1 MAYISDSTDF
11 STVNA
16 SANTAIAT
24 PLPQGAVN
32 FYYPTMAVN
41 TWYRY
46 YNIDSTN
53 VYETGSFLRILS
65 GVGEQN
71 GIIQKLSNLIVGSV
85 YTIQIDF
92 NLNVVGTV
100 NLLIY
105 SGTILQ
111 STHVLSGSTTQTI
124 EFTANSTEET
134 IVLDTENSALLQI
147 DTITITTPSPTI
159 PYITGFTVKPAS
171 ISALGEVT
179 FTDGTNDVT
188 PNQLQCE
195 AYGYTYNQVTG
206 TCSTFRYNT
215 NLNRAVANEN
225 NKTFGTGNSTQ
236 TGTNNTL
243 VMGEN
248 NTVRGFSRNSIIT
261 GNQNEIANG
270 VNNANVSGTLG
281 EVTADNSKVLGGNTN
296 GDTLGERQAI
306 QLLYGTQTT
315 DGIVVDSY
323 LNNTSGSYFVVPENT
338 AIMFEADILALRVGG
353 IGAGTVGDYK
363 SWIETGVVTNKSGT
377 LTVDSSTISHS
388 NSGSTGGWNAES
400 TVSGT
405 NYIISVEGATDK
417 TIEWVS
423 NIRFTQLKAG
433 VTL

>member
-16 SANTAIAT
+16 SVNTAIAT

-32 FYYPTMAVN
+32 FYYPTMVAN

-46 YNIDSTN
+46 YDVNSAN
-53 VYETGSFLRILS
+53 VYEAADNLIVGG

-71 GIIQKLSNLIVGSV
+71 GIIQRLSNLIVGSV
-85 YTIQIDF
+85 YNINFEYNTIVFGDT
-92 NLNVVGTV
+92 NV
-100 NLLIY
+100 LIF
-105 SGTILQ
+105 SGTTLKSSQ
-111 STHVLSGSTTQTI
+111 VLSGSTNQTVQ
-124 EFTANSTEET
+124 FTASSTEDT
-134 IVLDTENSALLQI
+134 IVLDCKNNALL
-147 DTITITTPSPTI
+147 TATSITITTPPPTI
-159 PYITGFTVKPAS
+159 PYLTGFTVKPAS
-171 ISALGEVT
+171 ISGLGEVT
-179 FTDGTNDVT
+179 FTDGTNAVT

-195 AYGYTYNQVTG
+195 AYGYTYNKASG

-225 NKTFGTGNSTQ
+225 NKTFGSNNSTQ
-236 TGTNNTL
+236 TGTSNTL
-243 VMGEN
+243 VMGDS
-248 NTVRGFSRNSIIT
+248 NTVRGFSRNGSII
-261 GNQNEIANG
+261 GNNNVIDNG
-270 VNNANVSGTLG
+270 VNNANVSGTLA
-281 EVTADNSKVLGGNTN
+281 EATATNSKVLGGNAGT
-296 GDTLGERQAI
+296 DTLGERQAI

-315 DGIVVDSY
+315 DGTVVDSY

-353 IGAGTVGDYK
+353 TGAGSVGDYK
-363 SWIETGVVTNKSGT
+363 SWIETGVVINKSGT

-388 NSGSTGGWNAES
+388 SSGSTGGWDAER
-400 TVSGT
+400 TVSET
-405 NYIISVEGATDK
+405 NYIISVEGAADK